1 MEFLKRQLSPHFL
14 FNSMNNVISMM
25 DIDVQKSKQQMF
37 DLVAILRTLLYDNQA
52 QSVVLAR
59 EIEFIKRFINLEKMR
74 FDDSMEIMFNTN
86 CEHSKKNIVPM
97 LFLPLVENA
106 FKHSLNLNG
115 KSFIHIEI
123 TEDANSIIYQSEN
136 TNFPKK
142 AKDAVS
148 SGVGLETF
156 LKRLELSYHEKYVYQ
171 THIENDVYKVFL
183 KLDLDDVA
191 D

>member
-1 MEFLKRQLSPHFL
+1 M
-14 FNSMNNVISMM
+14 
-25 DIDVQKSKQQMF
+25 
-37 DLVAILRTLLYDNQA
+37 
-52 QSVVLAR
+52 
-59 EIEFIKRFINLEKMR
+59 
-74 FDDSMEIMFNTN
+74 
-86 CEHSKKNIVPM
+86 
-97 LFLPLVENA
+97 
-106 FKHSLNLNG
+106 NLNG

-142 AKDAVS
+142 AKDGVS

-171 THIENDVYKVFL
+171 THIENDVYKVFF